1 MKVLCSVIFYSTLLV
16 KYNAFRV
23 NVGIVKNSLELIQ
36 HTCDELQDV
45 NEIDIVKKYG
55 NIARR
60 YTATFTLVGIVI
72 VSIIICI
79 PIWPRIVDIFLPM
92 NESRPLFMA
101 HIMIEYFIDREMYS
115 YLVVLHSSIAISVGA
130 IVEVATGTMLIGYY
144 KHVCAMFKIA
154 SYRIEQAMKINAQ
167 QYIDPR
173 REITILMMNRIIHA
187 VDIHRKAMMS
197 VCRIFNNQFRG
208 IVLHFNRAR
217 CDVPESQSLSSE
229 SHTWLTFYSIS
240 RSECLFARIYLTH
253 LLLNE
258 NFRSYLYSDIS
269 EESHRNRTIF
279 QVFQIVSFEND
290 TNGVYLHLIYVN
302 IVLLYM
308 FTANYIAQQI
318 TDCNHDVFVTVYNIR
333 WYTAPLQIQKTILFL
348 LQRGTKP
355 FSLTLGGLFVA
366 SLKSAATLASTSISY
381 FSVLYST
388 RH

>member
-197 VCRIFNNQFRG
+197 AEYLITNFEVSFFILIALGVMCLSLNLFR
-208 IVLHFNRAR
+208 
-217 CDVPESQSLSSE
+217 
-229 SHTWLTFYSIS
+229 
-240 RSECLFARIYLTH
+240 
-253 LLLNE
+253 
-258 NFRSYLYSDIS
+258 
-269 EESHRNRTIF
+269 
-279 QVFQIVSFEND
+279 VFQIVSFEND